1 MSRVLLICWIISIIC
16 GHADFGLS
24 GTDLVFTD
32 CWPITCTS
40 KSKWQYQGHLV
51 DKSFHYEVIFN
62 CSILMFDFYIQ
73 IVANKRNGIDVDK
86 LDYLARD
93 CHHLGITHSFDSKR
107 YMKFAEIEGMYTS
120 DMLQR

>member
-1 MSRVLLICWIISIIC
+1 MQILDYLLQTLYLLIA
-16 GHADFGLS
+16 GPLYLS
-24 GTDLVFTD
+24 
-32 CWPITCTS
+32 S

-93 CHHLGITHSFDSKR
+93 CHHLGITHSFDTKR
-107 YMKFAEIEGMYTS
+107 YMKFAEIEGIRQIC
-120 DMLQR
+120 LQR